1 MQGIKGSGWLRFQYA
16 LYSAWRG
23 TRHLLPLSSTQ
34 AVDQLKVDSNPYRFL
49 LLQIDPALA
58 QYPTPRLRAH
68 QFTAAW
74 PRPFLTA
81 HPGVHEGTSP
91 IRVRAA
97 CPPSSLLLVFTHPF
111 WFLLQSFTPDTWYA
125 LLPSLTLPWLA
136 CPPPQPLLAA
146 HPLLLSRQ
154 TSFCRRITNGRT
166 HPQILLSRLIA
177 LALSQSLLQVE
188 MLRKP
193 RSLRFHYALPEN

>member
-125 LLPSLTLPWLA
+125 LLPSRTLPW
-136 CPPPQPLLAA
+136 PPAHHPSRCLLPIHSCYLVKPVSAA
-146 HPLLLSRQ
+146 ESPMGEHIHR
-154 TSFCRRITNGRT
+154 FC
-166 HPQILLSRLIA
+166 
-177 LALSQSLLQVE
+177 
-188 MLRKP
+188 
-193 RSLRFHYALPEN
+193 

>member
-1 MQGIKGSGWLRFQYA
+1 M
-16 LYSAWRG
+16 
-23 TRHLLPLSSTQ
+23 LPLSSTQ

-97 CPPSSLLLVFTHPF
+97 CPPVLCFWSLPTHSGFSSSLSPLILGTHSSTPTITDPTMARLPTTPAVACCPSTLAISSNQFLPQNHQWANTSTDSAEPF
-111 WFLLQSFTPDTWYA
+111 DSIGFEPEPAAGGDTKKA
-125 LLPSLTLPWLA
+125 QK
-136 CPPPQPLLAA
+136 PQVPLCTA
-146 HPLLLSRQ
+146 
-154 TSFCRRITNGRT
+154 
-166 HPQILLSRLIA
+166 
-177 LALSQSLLQVE
+177 
-188 MLRKP
+188 
-193 RSLRFHYALPEN
+193 